1 MYLIP
6 KILKSFQ
13 HKNDYLQATG
23 SQKERS
29 RFSEE
34 KGTFLFAGLK
44 MRFLLFQKFESYI
57 IGGRI
62 NLDEIDSTL
71 QIADIYSL

>member
-6 KILKSFQ
+6 KLSKRFQ

-34 KGTFLFAGLK
+34 KGTFFAGLK
-44 MRFLLFQKFESYI
+44 MRFYCFRNLKVILLVEELISM
-57 IGGRI
+57 R
-62 NLDEIDSTL
+62 
-71 QIADIYSL
+71 

>member
-6 KILKSFQ
+6 KLSKSFQ

-34 KGTFLFAGLK
+34 KGTFFAGLK